1 MEFFDPSLPVIGSAG
16 NKTSDDVT
24 GIFGITGGG
33 NPILQLILQPDTA
46 SFSSKDICQ
55 VEGLYE
61 DQK

>member
-33 NPILQLILQPDTA
+33 NPILQPNTATRYRLI
-46 SFSSKDICQ
+46 FK
-55 VEGLYE
+55 
-61 DQK
+61 